1 MRVTGG
7 ELRGRVVHMPP
18 GVTRPA
24 MDRMRVSLF
33 SILGSLG
40 EQSFLD
46 LFSGSGLVAIEAWSR
61 GARPVVLVER
71 ERIKRSVILRNLTDL
86 SPKPIVRIEPVER
99 FIARNARAFDIVY
112 LDPPFAYP
120 HKRDLLQ
127 RLGRSRSI
135 HAGTRIV
142 MHAPRAEVFS
152 STAHLIQTDRRE
164 YGGSVLTFFEPA
176 DRPVEGKAGTD

>member
-7 ELRGRVVHMPP
+7 ELRGRTVHMPP
-18 GVTRPA
+18 GITRPA

-33 SILGSLG
+33 SILGDLA
-40 EQSFLD
+40 ETSFLD

-71 ERIKRSVILRNLTDL
+71 ERVKRPVILRNLADL
-86 SPKPIVRIEPVER
+86 SPKPIVRIEPAER
-99 FIARNARAFDIVY
+99 FVARNPRAFDIVY

-120 HKRDLLQ
+120 HKQDLLQ

-135 HAGTRIV
+135 HTGTRIV
-142 MHAPRAEVFS
+142 MHAPRDEAFS
-152 STAHLIQTDRRE
+152 PVASLIQSDRRE
-164 YGGSVLTFFEPA
+164 YGGSVLTFFDPTEPS
-176 DRPVEGKAGTD
+176 VE